1 MSLITNRQHGSAV
14 DAKAVTPSDT
24 VNLPNG
30 PARAVYVGSGGDLRI
45 VTGGG
50 SDVTFFNVL
59 SGQLLPVMAV
69 RVFASGTNASNIVAV
84 Y

>member
-30 PARAVYVGSGGDLRI
+30 PARAVYVGGAGNLRI
-45 VTGGG
+45 ITGGG
-50 SDVTFFNVL
+50 TDVTFSNL
-59 SGQLLPVMAV
+59 LAGQLLPVMAV
-69 RVFASGTNASNIVAV
+69 RVFATNTTATNIVAI